1 MILLLTAIHHQDHY
15 GGAAGSQTENNEVV
29 PPGHWR
35 QGLLRCGHIFA
46 GLHFQQVQYIGPEL
60 WELFSV
66 LSVIIKNI
74 SYISGEARPGL
85 CDDSDILLV
94 RNHQIL
100 RSLQSSMNL

>member
-29 PPGHWR
+29 TVTPGHWR

-46 GLHFQQVQYIGPEL
+46 GLHFQQVQYIGPEF

-66 LSVIIKNI
+66 LSVIIKDI
-74 SYISGEARPGL
+74 SYI
-85 CDDSDILLV
+85 
-94 RNHQIL
+94 
-100 RSLQSSMNL
+100 